1 MLSALRSLWTWSAT
15 AVLVLLALPVMALT
29 RLFDRDPARYRTG
42 RVFRWIGGL
51 TMRLNPDWHVEV
63 SGRLPADPRR
73 PYVVVSNHQ
82 SLADIPVISRLPWEM
97 KWVVKAE
104 LFEVPVFGW
113 LMRMAGDIPVSRK
126 NKTSRAKALV
136 AARQYLRDRC
146 SVMFFPEGTRSR
158 DSRVG
163 RFADGPF
170 GLAIKAQV
178 PVLPLAIDGTQDALP
193 KHRWRFGDP
202 SEIRLRVLPPVET
215 TGLTTDDAPA
225 LRERV
230 RRLIVEELATRRG
243 VPPHDVDAAPA
254 GEVIG
259 GGPAKTPLKA
269 PEALDRR
276 AVPVAKRSDGA

>member
-15 AVLVLLALPVMALT
+15 AVLVLFALPAMALT
-29 RLFDRDPARYRTG
+29 RLLDRDPARYRTG

-51 TMRLNPDWHVEV
+51 TTRINPDWHIEL
-63 SGRLPADPRR
+63 SGAPPADPRR

-104 LFEVPVFGW
+104 LFGVPVFGW
-113 LMRMAGDIPVSRK
+113 LMRLAGDIPVERK
-126 NKTSRAKALV
+126 NKTSRAKTLV
-136 AARQYLRDRC
+136 LARRYLRDRC

-158 DSRVG
+158 DGRVG

-170 GLAIKAQV
+170 SLAIKAGV

-193 KHRWRFGDP
+193 KHSWKFGA
-202 SEIRLRVLPPVET
+202 SSGIRLHVFPPVET
-215 TGLTTDDAPA
+215 SGLTPDDAPA

-230 RRLIVEELATRRG
+230 RRLIVEELAAWRD
-243 VPPHDVDAAPA
+243 VPPTASTPSPRA
-254 GEVIG
+254 GPSETT
-259 GGPAKTPLKA
+259 AQRL
-269 PEALDRR
+269 R
-276 AVPVAKRSDGA
+276 